1 MGHKSAK
8 VFIQRSARTDITA
21 LTKVDADQTGKRMP
35 DSVVRGVLIAASV
48 DVLHRSKRAHFRRW
62 EDFRKRKI
70 FKSIPLQVL
79 QCLPVKM
86 RKNMLLFPEAG
97 MTLNNV

>member
-1 MGHKSAK
+1 
-8 VFIQRSARTDITA
+8 
-21 LTKVDADQTGKRMP
+21 MP

-48 DVLHRSKRAHFRRW
+48 DVSHRSKRAHFRRW

-79 QCLPVKM
+79 QCLPAGLQALSSWWIV
-86 RKNMLLFPEAG
+86 PAG
-97 MTLNNV
+97 MQIMNGY